1 LLERGDMEA
10 QAAQAE
16 AAAAAKEASK
26 AQAMQSA
33 ADAAAV
39 ILDDD
44 EEGEVMEGT
53 ASKDTPI
60 KVSRCVLEVFTG
72 HGAWPLEVVHL
83 LRGPFHFVLLAA
95 SAERLR
101 ADFAIR

>member
-1 LLERGDMEA
+1 MLPQDREFLLERGDMEA

-26 AQAMQSA
+26 AQAAQSA

-44 EEGEVMEGT
+44 EDMVST
-53 ASKDTPI
+53 DTSI
-60 KVSRCVLEVFTG
+60 KVSRYVSGFCPR
-72 HGAWPLEVVHL
+72 HGTWPLSVVHL
-83 LRGPFHFVLLAA
+83 LRRPFLFCAVGCMC
-95 SAERLR
+95 R
-101 ADFAIR
+101 